1 MDPKRTDREAR
12 RKAATL
18 SSEFLVM
25 KVIMK
30 EFVVARLSGWLL
42 TGSIA
47 VLRVG
52 NMALNTGECC

>member
-18 SSEFLVM
+18 SSKVFIM
-25 KVIMK
+25 KVIMT
-30 EFVVARLSGWLL
+30 EFLVARLSGWLL

-47 VLRVG
+47 ALRVG